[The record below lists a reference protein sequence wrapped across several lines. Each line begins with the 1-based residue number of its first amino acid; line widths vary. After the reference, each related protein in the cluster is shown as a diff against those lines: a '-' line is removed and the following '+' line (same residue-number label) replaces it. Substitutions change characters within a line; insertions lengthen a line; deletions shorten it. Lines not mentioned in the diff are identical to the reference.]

1 MKNIALITSLVA
13 LGLSSQLSAAPLT
26 KVVFHTDWK
35 AQAEHGGFYEALAL
49 GLYKKAGLDV
59 VIRPGGPQTD
69 NTRLLAAGAIDLAMV
84 SDSFQALT
92 LASKGADVKII
103 MASFQ
108 KDPETIMAHP
118 GTGAASLA
126 AWHNRPMYMDDAFK
140 FSYWPWVKARFGFTD
155 RQSRPYAFSLTPW
168 LQDKFALQEGYL
180 SSEPFTATK
189 GGVTPQLVVLADA
202 GYPGYAGMVATTGK
216 YQRAHPD
223 SLRKFVQASQAG
235 WKAYLT
241 GDPSAGN
248 ALIKRDNPEM
258 QDDLLKYAL
267 NQMKARG
274 IVISGDAVR
283 AGPGVMTAARWA
295 LIHKEMAAVGLY
307 PKTLDPAKIY
317 DLEFLAKP

>member
-1 MKNIALITSLVA
+1 MLALTSA
-13 LGLSSQLSAAPLT
+13 SAHAEPLIH
-26 KVVFHTDWK
+26 VVFHTDWK

-49 GLYKKAGLDV
+49 GLYKKAGLNV
-59 VIRPGGPQTD
+59 TIKPGGPQTD

-84 SDSFQALT
+84 SDSFQALN
-92 LASKGADVKII
+92 LAAKGADVKII

-118 GTGAASLA
+118 GAGAQSLT
-126 AWHNRPMYMDDAFK
+126 AWHDRPIYMDDAFK
-140 FSYWPWVKARFGFTD
+140 FSYWPWVKAKFGFTD

-168 LQDKFALQEGYL
+168 LQDTRALQEGYL

-216 YQRAHPD
+216 YLRAHPD
-223 SLRKFVQASQAG
+223 VLRKFVQASQAG
-235 WKAYLT
+235 WAAYLT

-258 QDDLLKYAL
+258 KDELLKYAL
-267 NQMKARG
+267 MQMRSKG

-295 LIHKEMAAVGLY
+295 TIHREMSAVGLY
-307 PKTLDPAKIY
+307 PKTLDPRTIY